1 MVYYGRAFN
10 GAFDMKKSKDAQTEI
25 MSEEMKSIILEKLE
39 DLENIIFDEE
49 SEFVDAQWLLSLKER
64 YKILQYFS

>member
-1 MVYYGRAFN
+1 
-10 GAFDMKKSKDAQTEI
+10 MKKSKDAQTEI